1 MLNRR
6 QLRLKVMEVVY
17 SYNKSI
23 EKDVDFQLKYFLNS
37 NKNFYRLY
45 ITVLSIF
52 KSIHTHSI
60 GVNSKKSKNFLK
72 SDSDLFYLR
81 LSENLFLKK
90 IHSDKSLISQIDLIQ
105 IDIFTKHP
113 EYLYSLLNKIEKS
126 ELFSA
131 YLKKNTFTFNEDKL
145 LILRLFKQIIALDN
159 KLYDFFEESE
169 ISWINDLPLDNKLYD
184 FFEESEISWINDLPL
199 VNSLVL
205 LTLKKI
211 EKLSRKSSLI
221 TKIYKNDQ
229 DAEFGIKLIK
239 EVISNEDILKEEISK
254 FTSNWDNERIAQ
266 IDLILLQMC
275 LAEFLFFDSI
285 PLKVSINEYLELAK
299 EYSSPK
305 SNIFINGI
313 MDAISKKLT
322 IDGRINKNKRG
333 LQ

>member
-17 SYNKSI
+17 SYSNSI

-45 ITVLSIF
+45 ITILSIF
-52 KSIHTHSI
+52 KSIYIHSSN
-60 GVNSKKSKNFLK
+60 VNSKKPEKFLIND
-72 SDSDLFYLR
+72 SDSFYLR
-81 LSENLFLKK
+81 ISENLFLKK
-90 IHSDKSLISQIDLIQ
+90 IHSDKLLINQIDMLQ
-105 IDIFTKHP
+105 IDVFNKHP

-131 YLKKNTFTFNEDKL
+131 YLKNNTFTFNEDKL
-145 LILRLFKQIIALDN
+145 LVLRIFKQIIALDN
-159 KLYDFFEESE
+159 KLYDFYE
-169 ISWINDLPLDNKLYD
+169 D
-184 FFEESEISWINDLPL
+184 SEISWINDLPL

-205 LTLKKI
+205 VTLKKI
-211 EKLSRKSSLI
+211 EKLSRKSSLF

-229 DAEFGIKLIK
+229 DAEYGIKLIK
-239 EVISNEDILKEEISK
+239 KVFSNEDILKDEISL

-313 MDAISKKLT
+313 MDAISKKLI
-322 IDGRINKNKRG
+322 IDGRIKKNKRG

>member
-169 ISWINDLPLDNKLYD
+169 ISWINDLPL
-184 FFEESEISWINDLPL
+184 

>member
-52 KSIHTHSI
+52 RSIYIHSFN
-60 GVNSKKSKNFLK
+60 VNSKKSENFLK
-72 SDSDLFYLR
+72 NDSDSFYLR
-81 LSENLFLKK
+81 FSENLFLKK
-90 IHSDKSLISQIDLIQ
+90 IHSDKSLIIQIDLLK

-113 EYLYSLLNKIEKS
+113 EYLYSLLKKIEKS

-131 YLKKNTFTFNEDKL
+131 YLKKNTFTFSDDKL
-145 LILRLFKQIIALDN
+145 LVLKLFKQIIALDN
-159 KLYDFFEESE
+159 KLYDFYE
-169 ISWINDLPLDNKLYD
+169 D
-184 FFEESEISWINDLPL
+184 SEISWINDLPL

-205 LTLKKI
+205 VTLKKI
-211 EKLSRKSSLI
+211 EKLSRKSFLI

-239 EVISNEDILKEEISK
+239 EVISNENVLKEEISN

-313 MDAISKKLT
+313 MDAISKKLI
-322 IDGRINKNKRG
+322 IDGRIKKNKRG